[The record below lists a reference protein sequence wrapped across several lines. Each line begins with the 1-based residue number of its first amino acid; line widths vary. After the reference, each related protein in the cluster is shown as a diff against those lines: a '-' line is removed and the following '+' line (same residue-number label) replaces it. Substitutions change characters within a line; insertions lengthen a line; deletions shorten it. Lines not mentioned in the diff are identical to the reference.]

1 MLDGHGSKSR
11 IQRSDGGDILATRK
25 RSVPILFMV
34 SEHERELI
42 HEKMTQYGTRNMGA
56 YLRKMA
62 INGYVVRLD
71 LTDIRELVSLLR
83 RSSNNLNQYAKRAHE
98 ISSIYETDVEDVR
111 KSFEQLWEKAGQ
123 ILTRL
128 SSID

>member
-1 MLDGHGSKSR
+1 M
-11 IQRSDGGDILATRK
+11 AVRK
-25 RSVPILFMV
+25 RNVPILFMV
-34 SEHERELI
+34 SEHERKLMQ
-42 HEKMTQYGTRNMGA
+42 EKMAQYGTRNMGA

-71 LTDIRELVSLLR
+71 LSDVGELVSLLR

-98 ISSIYETDVEDVR
+98 TGSIYETDVEDVR
-111 KSFEQLWEKAGQ
+111 KNFDQLWERAGQ

-128 SSID
+128 STID

>member
-1 MLDGHGSKSR
+1 VA
-11 IQRSDGGDILATRK
+11 IRK
-25 RSVPILFMV
+25 RNVPILFMV
-34 SEHERELI
+34 NEHERELI
-42 HEKMTQYGTRNMGA
+42 CEKMAQYGTRILGA

-71 LTDIRELVSLLR
+71 LSDISEFISLLR

-98 ISSIYETDVEDVR
+98 TGSIYEADVEDVR
-111 KSFEQLWEKAGQ
+111 KNFEQLWEKAGQ